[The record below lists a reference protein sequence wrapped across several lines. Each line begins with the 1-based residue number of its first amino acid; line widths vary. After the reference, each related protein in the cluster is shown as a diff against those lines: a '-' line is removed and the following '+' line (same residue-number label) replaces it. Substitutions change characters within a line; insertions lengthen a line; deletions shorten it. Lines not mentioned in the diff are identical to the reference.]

1 MYCYFSEYKKNN
13 LNLDIV
19 SLQEKSISFDNIISL
34 FTCNRVEF
42 YSEEKIDFLQWNTSF
57 EVLESNKDV
66 YNHFLK
72 VVLWYN
78 SEILFENAIIA
89 QIDKIL
95 SNFKYKNSNLFN
107 FLSGV
112 FNDAIE
118 YRLKYNLFSKNHWN
132 FALDFILKND
142 KKRQNLIYIWSGAMV
157 KDSIKFSFDKFENI
171 VVVTRTKNKYLK
183 GLTRKLT
190 IISPETL
197 LDFIWNINNFS
208 IFIAT
213 TNIDDYYKKI
223 LKKVLD
229 NSKIQSAGNLCA
241 FDIWVKVPKNLAYID
256 MYNQNMKDYIEKSNR
271 ENKQKIKTFDL

>member
-57 EVLESNKDV
+57 EVLENNKDI
-66 YNHFLK
+66 YNHFLR

-95 SNFKYKNSNLFN
+95 SNFKYKNSDLFN

-171 VVVTRTKNKYLK
+171 VVVTRTKSKYLK

-213 TNIDDYYKKI
+213 TNIDDDYKKI

-241 FDIWVKVPKNLAYID
+241 FDIWVEVPKNLAYID

>member
-57 EVLESNKDV
+57 EVLENNKDI
-66 YNHFLK
+66 YNHFLR

-132 FALDFILKND
+132 FALDFILEND

-190 IISPETL
+190 IISPENL
-197 LDFIWNINNFS
+197 LDFIWSIDNFS
-208 IFIAT
+208 LFIAT
-213 TNIDDYYKKI
+213 TNIDDDYKKI

-241 FDIWVKVPKNLAYID
+241 FDIWIKVPENLAYID
-256 MYNQNMKDYIEKSNR
+256 MYNQNMKDYIDKSNR
-271 ENKQKIKTFDL
+271 ENREKIDIL